1 MQNQTRYYK
10 LYINKI
16 NTYLPMNFLGI
27 IKVLNESDDNLI
39 NIWIQR
45 ELGDMY
51 ESYNKK
57 LIKKWEYK
65 LIDNI
70 NDLENKIIKTLKRY

>member
-70 NDLENKIIKTLKRY
+70 NDLENKIIKTFKRY